1 MEALDLHISPRL
13 WGPLAGFAGLMVL
26 LAVVG
31 KVPVSYNLR
40 NLLVRWP
47 TTILIAV
54 TFTAVVALFVG
65 MLAFVNGMYKL
76 TQGSGVPGN
85 VLVMSEGSTD
95 ELFSNLGFRD
105 TADVDRQPLVLRDEY
120 GNPLSSRE
128 TYVAVNQPIP
138 ATAGGSRQRRFVSLR
153 GVDDPAMSGR
163 VHALE
168 LHPGGQWFA
177 VAGVQDAPNP
187 PDEAG
192 PRQLIQAV
200 LGEGIAREFG
210 QDVGKAT
217 LAVGDVFELGP
228 RRWVVTGIMKSGGS
242 AFDSEV
248 WAKRQLAGP
257 MFGKENLT
265 TIVVRTAG
273 PKEAAELAE
282 DLKKNFKKAALSAQV
297 ETEYYIKLQ
306 ETGKQFLVAIVV
318 VAVVMGV
325 GGVFGVMNTMFA
337 AISARIRD
345 IGVLRIL
352 GFARWQ
358 VLVSFFLEALLLA
371 ALGGALGCLIGYQ
384 VHGVKASSIA
394 SAGPGSGM
402 KTILL
407 ELTVDAQVLSAGML
421 FTLVM
426 GAVGGLLPA
435 LSAMRLKPLD
445 SLR

>member
-1 MEALDLHISPRL
+1 MESLDLQVSPKL
-13 WGPLAGFAGLMVL
+13 LIPLAAFVGLMVL

-31 KVPVSYNLR
+31 KVPISYNLR
-40 NLLVRWP
+40 NLVVRWP
-47 TTILIAV
+47 ITILIAV
-54 TFTAVVALFVG
+54 TFTAVIALFIG

-105 TADVDRQPLVLRDEY
+105 TADVDRQPGVLRDEY

-128 TYVAVNQPIP
+128 TYLVVNQPIP
-138 ATAGGSRQRRFVSLR
+138 ETAGGGRQRRFVSMR
-153 GVDDPAMSGR
+153 GLDDPAMSGR
-163 VHALE
+163 VHNLP
-168 LHPGGQWFA
+168 LHAGGLWFS
-177 VAGVQDAPNP
+177 VAGVQDDPGATDDN
-187 PDEAG
+187 G
-192 PRQLIQAV
+192 SRQVIQAV
-200 LGEGIAREFG
+200 IGEGLAREFG
-210 QDVGKAT
+210 LDIGKAT
-217 LAVGDVFELGP
+217 LVVGDIFELGP
-228 RRWVVTGIMKSGGS
+228 RRWIITGILKSGGS
-242 AFDSEV
+242 TFDSEV
-248 WAKRQLAGP
+248 WAKRQIVGP
-257 MFGKENLT
+257 MFGKESYT

-273 PKEAAELAE
+273 PDEAKALAE
-282 DLKKNFKKAALSAQV
+282 DLTKNFKKAALSAQV
-297 ETEYYIKLQ
+297 ETEYYAKLQ
-306 ETGKQFLVAIVV
+306 ETSKQFLVAIVA
-318 VAVVMGV
+318 VAVIMGV

-358 VLVSFFLEALLLA
+358 ILVSFFLEALLLA

-384 VHGVKASSIA
+384 VNGVKASSVA

-407 ELTVDAQVLSAGML
+407 ELTVDAQLLSAGML

-426 GAVGGLLPA
+426 GAIGGLIPA
-435 LSAMRLKPLD
+435 LSAMRLKPLE